1 MIFESA
7 VASTRVMSSAASS
20 SLSVWKYVVSDT
32 VPNGTSSRRAW
43 KMRPKKASDIDI
55 SDSMSSLR
63 GVRSLI
69 QIFE

>member
-1 MIFESA
+1 
-7 VASTRVMSSAASS
+7 
-20 SLSVWKYVVSDT
+20 